1 LQQQIEQQVLLDL
14 IPAMVWY
21 KDSHNRILRANRRA
35 ADSIKKTVTEIEG
48 RLTDEFYPE
57 EAERYH
63 QDDLEVIVSGRPKL
77 GIIEPYQ
84 TGDGEKRWVQTDK
97 VPYLDPQGKVLGVLV
112 FAQDI
117 TDRKQTEEALRESAD
132 CLRVVMES
140 ASNGIII
147 ADAGGKILSANTQ
160 VEAQFGYE
168 RGELLGHAVERLMPA
183 RLRPPGSDR
192 AGVFLIGPDDR
203 SVSPVCECVGLRK
216 DGTEFPFTMTA
227 LSVADGERNPYGSG
241 HPPGTRD
248 RMNLRLV
255 LTVGALCFI
264 ALLLVIGIR
273 TAIRWLK
280 IHYPQRANAVLSG
293 VSLFLAGVGV
303 LIAVEMKDRPAFRPN
318 DLLTLQEPVVARTI
332 VSDRESRSM
341 TCVVDRP

>member
-1 LQQQIEQQVLLDL
+1 MRDITARKEAEGRLLQQQIEQQVLLDL

-48 RLTDEFYPE
+48 RLTDELYPE

-84 TGDGEKRWVQTDK
+84 IGDGEKRWVQTDK

-183 RLRPPGSDR
+183 RLRPPSSDR
-192 AGVFLIGPDDR
+192 AGVFLIGRDDR

-216 DGTEFPFTMTA
+216 DGTEFPFTMT
-227 LSVADGERNPYGSG
+227 
-241 HPPGTRD
+241 
-248 RMNLRLV
+248 
-255 LTVGALCFI
+255 LTPLMTTN
-264 ALLLVIGIR
+264 GIH
-273 TAIRWLK
+273 T
-280 IHYPQRANAVLSG
+280 
-293 VSLFLAGVGV
+293 
-303 LIAVEMKDRPAFRPN
+303 
-318 DLLTLQEPVVARTI
+318 VVAI
-332 VSDRESRSM
+332 HQAQGIA
-341 TCVVDRP
+341 